1 MKLRGGIAATWLA
14 ICVFCVA
21 FVGCS
26 GDDDER
32 PRSSDAGP
40 PDVIAIPLDACPDGA
55 CSGPPP
61 LLDVPLETHA
71 SVFGRVVDANGAALG
86 GYTIEAT
93 DIPGSPRGDV
103 VLTTAA
109 DGSFRLRLTSIP
121 ETAVEGTPPAHVL
134 LAFKL
139 ANRLTAVRDV
149 YLHAGEVLDVGA
161 VALVERDPKVTVI
174 GPAGGVATDTSG
186 DIEVTIPPGA
196 LSANISVQV
205 TPFRKRAH
213 FPVPLP
219 DVTTTMYGFDLSPD
233 GTSFA
238 QPVTVRVANTK
249 NLPTSLEIPVGA
261 ADAKTGR
268 WVHEGIATWDG
279 TRWSA
284 KIQHFST
291 HDFNGAEDGIWVGRA
306 RRGRN
311 PNASQMQCG
320 VGSSA
325 GLANG
330 VLKATIPLPAFARR
344 DRGFAPGLSYSS
356 DLAGTFRPQPAPSPS
371 ETTLAAYPASGLHVA
386 GRASALDLSCVP
398 RSGADGIL
406 GGAPGTCGGSCR
418 PGSAIAVGGALS
430 WSGGGTSDRKEEPA
444 TASDV
449 YADGVFVVPGAPG
462 SSYSPGFQTQHLS
475 FLRAGGSSCVGGGGA
490 FGEQIASASAGPVV
504 ANVEPG
510 PITIDQPVFIP
521 HRMTSPFGPG
531 WMFEGWSRLYRDATG
546 SESVLVDGEG
556 TPEYFVPRPF
566 ASPIYSGA
574 NAPVV
579 TFAVDRKTG
588 ELLAYAVHQSKSYDG
603 GSRSSRN
610 VLRGPHQHAQS

>member
-149 YLHAGEVLDVGA
+149 YLHPGEVLDVGS

-186 DIEVTIPPGA
+186 EIEVTIPPGA
-196 LSANISVQV
+196 LSANISVQI

-219 DVTTTMYGFDLSPD
+219 DVTTTMYGFELSPD

-238 QPVTVRVANTK
+238 QPVTVRVAVWSPELGIFLSADAFAYHDARGTLWSWPNQNPV
-249 NLPTSLEIPVGA
+249 NLSDPSGNLGENNGAGTLPWFLRGIEGLNNFDMGVRTRAQGIDLMHNESTFELGLSMYLCGSEQMVQGFGQAIETGGFIVNA
-261 ADAKTGR
+261 ADIVISLG
-268 WVHEGIATWDG
+268 
-279 TRWSA
+279 
-284 KIQHFST
+284 
-291 HDFNGAEDGIWVGRA
+291 
-306 RRGRN
+306 
-311 PNASQMQCG
+311 
-320 VGSSA
+320 
-325 GLANG
+325 
-330 VLKATIPLPAFARR
+330 KA
-344 DRGFAPGLSYSS
+344 
-356 DLAGTFRPQPAPSPS
+356 
-371 ETTLAAYPASGLHVA
+371 AAA
-386 GRASALDLSCVP
+386 
-398 RSGADGIL
+398 L
-406 GGAPGTCGGSCR
+406 GGGSFIR
-418 PGSAIAVGGALS
+418 
-430 WSGGGTSDRKEEPA
+430 SDM
-444 TASDV
+444 
-449 YADGVFVVPGAPG
+449 
-462 SSYSPGFQTQHLS
+462 
-475 FLRAGGSSCVGGGGA
+475 GGGGWA
-490 FGEQIASASAGPVV
+490 DRADARHGLSA
-504 ANVEPG
+504 
-510 PITIDQPVFIP
+510 
-521 HRMTSPFGPG
+521 R
-531 WMFEGWSRLYRDATG
+531 
-546 SESVLVDGEG
+546 
-556 TPEYFVPRPF
+556 
-566 ASPIYSGA
+566 
-574 NAPVV
+574 
-579 TFAVDRKTG
+579 TFTCG
-588 ELLAYAVHQSKSYDG
+588 
-603 GSRSSRN
+603 
-610 VLRGPHQHAQS
+610 